1 MNKYEERQA
10 ARKARYERLA
20 DKAAQASDQAYETG
34 HKLGSALPLG
44 QPILVGHHSEKRHR
58 KLIDRLGN
66 LATKSNDL
74 SKKAEYYANKA
85 ASVGTGGISSDDPE
99 AVNKLKEKL
108 AYLEF
113 LQNRMK
119 EANRLIRKNDIEG
132 LKKLIPDFEKLLTPD
147 CMGDIGYPRY
157 ALTNNG
163 AEIRRIKKRIAVLE
177 KCEVRKTTETEYKN
191 LTYREDVAENR
202 IMFIFKTIPDK
213 EIRDYLKSW
222 GFKWSPTRGAWIRQF
237 TVVGLA
243 AAKIILQK
251 LVDEL

>member
-34 HKLGSALPLG
+34 QQLGSALPLG

-58 KLIDRLGN
+58 KLINRLGD
-66 LATKSNDL
+66 LAAKSNDL
-74 SKKAEYYANKA
+74 SKKAEHYANKA
-85 ASVGTGGISSDDPE
+85 ASVGTGGISSDDPD
-99 AVNKLKEKL
+99 AVAKLKEKL
-108 AYLEF
+108 DYLEF

-132 LKKLIPDFEKLLTPD
+132 LKKLIPEFEKLLTPD

-157 ALTNNG
+157 ALTNNS
-163 AEIRRIKKRIAVLE
+163 AEIRRIKKRITSLE
-177 KCEVRKTTETEYKN
+177 RQNDRQSREVKYPSF
-191 LTYREDVAENR
+191 TYCEDVEENR
-202 IMFIFKTIPDK
+202 VMFIFNTIPDK
-213 EIRDYLKSW
+213 ELRTYLKSW
-222 GFKWSPTRGAWIRQF
+222 GFKWSPSRSAWVHQLNHNGIA
-237 TVVGLA
+237 TG
-243 AAKIILQK
+243 KIILQK